1 MPVESEE
8 QLSSPELAI
17 GELNTLSYT
26 LFSLRAGSQAR
37 EEESPIVNVGL
48 LFPSFVGVKIP
59 KCVGIKFPN
68 CVGIKIPN
76 VLPESIW
83 DVHARGRG
91 VFYVTGSSA

>member
-1 MPVESEE
+1 M
-8 QLSSPELAI
+8 I
-17 GELNTLSYT
+17 C
-26 LFSLRAGSQAR
+26 
-37 EEESPIVNVGL
+37 VNVGL

-83 DVHARGRG
+83 DVHAQGRG
-91 VFYVTGSSA
+91 VFYVTGFSA